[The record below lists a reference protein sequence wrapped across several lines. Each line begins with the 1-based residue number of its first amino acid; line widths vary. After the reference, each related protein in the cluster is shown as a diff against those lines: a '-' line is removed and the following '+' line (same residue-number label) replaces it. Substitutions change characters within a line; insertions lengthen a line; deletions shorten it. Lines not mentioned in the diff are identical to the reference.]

1 MKEEEKRRRWE
12 EKSKSAWREGGEQ
25 EEESVHLAPHISKED
40 DRGDRT
46 RGEEELEWRGVWVGG
61 VGGGGVVC
69 CRSRQTS
76 GWVNRLMGVRGG
88 EGRWGKGWGERHR
101 CCCAGGNSA
110 VWAPS
115 RDPGPICWWD
125 WRIYVL
131 FTRTSPGPRIPP
143 TPLLHPLLRSPIS
156 TSPRCLQTSLTNP
169 LLHPPTLSHPL
180 PSSPAL
186 QALYLALISLS
197 LKPSPCSPASFTPT
211 ATPSSLSFSSLSICL
226 SLSLSPSFHSP
237 PPLHRSYPLGLCT
250 AARLMRGRISLPV
263 LWSYESWYPEQSCR
277 SRHWAPWHLNDMAL
291 CRASVRGP
299 FPYSLPAGHIKS
311 RQVELAG
318 IEPIIPE
325 RLYGNQHVNLGNM
338 QLVGIN
344 WFAFTQLCR
353 YRCMMPCNQ

>member
-1 MKEEEKRRRWE
+1 MKV
-12 EKSKSAWREGGEQ
+12 GE
-25 EEESVHLAPHISKED
+25 A
-40 DRGDRT
+40 
-46 RGEEELEWRGVWVGG
+46 
-61 VGGGGVVC
+61 
-69 CRSRQTS
+69 
-76 GWVNRLMGVRGG
+76 RGG
-88 EGRWGKGWGERHR
+88 ERGTDAVVLGETQLFGLHLETR
-101 CCCAGGNSA
+101 ALYVDETG
-110 VWAPS
+110 V
-115 RDPGPICWWD
+115 
-125 WRIYVL
+125 YVL

-263 LWSYESWYPEQSCR
+263 L
-277 SRHWAPWHLNDMAL
+277 
-291 CRASVRGP
+291 
-299 FPYSLPAGHIKS
+299 
-311 RQVELAG
+311 
-318 IEPIIPE
+318 
-325 RLYGNQHVNLGNM
+325 
-338 QLVGIN
+338 
-344 WFAFTQLCR
+344 
-353 YRCMMPCNQ
+353 